1 MIPGLKS
8 PAHRAALV
16 GWFLVA
22 CLVCAGAKHVVPSRD
37 RVANETLDTVLA
49 VGSEWRTQRRS
60 FTWGEM
66 DAEVSRRL
74 RVKRVKVW
82 EAGR

>member
-1 MIPGLKS
+1 MKT
-8 PAHRAALV
+8 ARNRAAIL
-16 GWFLVA
+16 GLFLVA
-22 CLVCAGAKHVVPSRD
+22 CLLAAGAKHAMPTRD
-37 RVANETLDTVLA
+37 RTANETLNMVLL
-49 VGSEWRTQRRS
+49 VGSEWRAARRS

-74 RVKRVKVW
+74 GVKRVRVW